1 METLFEDDPRL
12 SSSHYDDVNDDLNS
26 NVSNNTDA
34 DILRDRLNKVRK
46 AVRKATQEAWKQAD
60 GHNPSPATLEKENS
74 SFMLGMDLFGNGGGD
89 IDGDTDSTMMP
100 TSNGLEGAI
109 RDKLQEV
116 EGELRKLQK
125 EINLNS
131 HNPEEHEDTESTEN
145 LDADI
150 EHYRRKVEFLK
161 QASLARSCL
170 EDSAALSSTAL
181 SSTTLAGK
189 KGPYSGNDKETP
201 DNLVRS
207 AQLLLRSLSEVDE
220 AERILE
226 LEDSSSTEQQKEI
239 EVAHRILSSLRHQIR
254 RHRVELVHRT
264 GTVLSAS
271 VEVTPTSISV
281 KSSAQLAIAYQVLE
295 TLDEGGSKSQ
305 STALKETMREFT
317 LHLYQEVLKPIIT
330 ASVNSVISRRWKVEE
345 TVDQGSSMIGV
356 SSGNKKG
363 ALHRIDW
370 AVLEDENTTHD
381 GTSETVLEED
391 DDLSFPVIRSWR
403 NILSVLQRIL
413 VFIQSKVLLE
423 RETLC
428 NLLGNRLFGTPNAMP
443 GLMHLSAL
451 GLKSTLLGEND
462 QGVLVEAMVE
472 WLREQCLSNNA
483 IEDGEE
489 NKSVSSKTLDRVT
502 LLRKALLASTLPF
515 IQEFQDRLII
525 PENPKSRLAMFCQDY
540 EKEYVEHRRCVRLNQ
555 AREILIQNDYH
566 NTVMVGVEANHS
578 SDDLKEE
585 ALANFR
591 LSRCSVSD
599 SANKLMAL
607 VRNTMDE
614 ALAVSTSVP
623 QDSPLAILRPTL
635 YKTAREMFSLFSA
648 IIQANHGREVA
659 NVPRTAA
666 VLHNDSVFLAHHCLT
681 LGLEYREKF
690 PQFDED
696 GSRGNLLK
704 QTCIFVDM
712 VPLYREVRTLYYSS
726 YEY

>member
-1 METLFEDDPRL
+1 METLFED
-12 SSSHYDDVNDDLNS
+12 NDDLNS

-89 IDGDTDSTMMP
+89 IGGDTDSTMMP

-271 VEVTPTSISV
+271 VEVTTTSISV

-381 GTSETVLEED
+381 
-391 DDLSFPVIRSWR
+391 FPVIRSWR

-489 NKSVSSKTLDRVT
+489 NKSVSSKSLDRVT

-681 LGLEYREKF
+681 LGLEYKEKF

-696 GSRGNLLK
+696 DSRGNLLK

-712 VPLYREVRTLYYSS
+712 VPLYREVRTLYYTS

>member
-1 METLFEDDPRL
+1 M
-12 SSSHYDDVNDDLNS
+12 
-26 NVSNNTDA
+26 
-34 DILRDRLNKVRK
+34 
-46 AVRKATQEAWKQAD
+46 
-60 GHNPSPATLEKENS
+60 
-74 SFMLGMDLFGNGGGD
+74 
-89 IDGDTDSTMMP
+89 
-100 TSNGLEGAI
+100 
-109 RDKLQEV
+109 
-116 EGELRKLQK
+116 
-125 EINLNS
+125 
-131 HNPEEHEDTESTEN
+131 
-145 LDADI
+145 
-150 EHYRRKVEFLK
+150 
-161 QASLARSCL
+161 
-170 EDSAALSSTAL
+170 
-181 SSTTLAGK
+181 
-189 KGPYSGNDKETP
+189 
-201 DNLVRS
+201 
-207 AQLLLRSLSEVDE
+207 
-220 AERILE
+220 
-226 LEDSSSTEQQKEI
+226 
-239 EVAHRILSSLRHQIR
+239 
-254 RHRVELVHRT
+254 
-264 GTVLSAS
+264 
-271 VEVTPTSISV
+271 
-281 KSSAQLAIAYQVLE
+281 
-295 TLDEGGSKSQ
+295 
-305 STALKETMREFT
+305 
-317 LHLYQEVLKPIIT
+317 
-330 ASVNSVISRRWKVEE
+330 
-345 TVDQGSSMIGV
+345 
-356 SSGNKKG
+356 
-363 ALHRIDW
+363 
-370 AVLEDENTTHD
+370 
-381 GTSETVLEED
+381 
-391 DDLSFPVIRSWR
+391 
-403 NILSVLQRIL
+403 SVLQRIL

-489 NKSVSSKTLDRVT
+489 NKSVSSKSLDRVT

-681 LGLEYREKF
+681 LGLEYKEKF

-696 GSRGNLLK
+696 DSRGNLLK

-712 VPLYREVRTLYYSS
+712 VPLYREVRTLYYTS